1 MMPRSFQLLC
11 SPLYGLLLLA
21 LVGLSND
28 LSPQVVALSQPVL
41 AQAQASPPSGHT
53 SPKWFWGIVAVMP
66 IGWLALGLW
75 RWRREQQVAAA
86 ERAHPDAPPSGAAIA
101 TQRIG
106 TVVAADRAGRL
117 GTAAPVQPQ
126 PDVALVPDAAPVD
139 ADLPPLVPD
148 RSHLILTRRDGD
160 WAYAAWQLTTQDQT
174 AWRDHGSLALRLYDA
189 TDRDLDRQNPHSL
202 QQFDCAGQQE
212 YWVPLPMSDRDY
224 VADIGYL
231 TRDGRWV
238 ALARSP
244 VLHAALNP
252 VPTSLHEQRRD
263 AVQPQPVIHEQLFQ
277 LATAGLEAV
286 TGSIALSGGGG
297 WALPTPSGMGWSGIQ
312 SGASGIGLAASMP
325 PERSR
330 RFWLVAD
337 AELIVYGS
345 TEPDAHVA
353 VNGQP
358 KLLHPD
364 GTFQWQVSFPDG
376 QIRYAIRAIAA
387 DGEQERL
394 IGLEFERTTPTDQTH
409 GKEQAR
415 DEWF

>member
-11 SPLYGLLLLA
+11 SPLYGLLFLA

-28 LSPQVVALSQPVL
+28 LSPRVLALSQPML
-41 AQAQASPPSGHT
+41 AQAQASPPSGQT

-75 RWRREQQVAAA
+75 RRRQEQQVAAA
-86 ERAHPDAPPSGAAIA
+86 ERTHPDAPPSGAAIA

-117 GTAAPVQPQ
+117 GAATPVQPQ
-126 PDVALVPDAAPVD
+126 PDVARVPDVAPVD
-139 ADLPPLVPD
+139 TDLTPLVPN
-148 RSHLILTRRDGD
+148 RSRLSLTQQQD
-160 WAYAAWQLTTQDQT
+160 WAHAAWQLSTQDQT
-174 AWRDHGSLALRLYDA
+174 ALQNHGSLALRLYDA

-202 QQFDCAGQQE
+202 QQFDCAGQQD
-212 YWVPLPMSDRDY
+212 YWMPLPMGDRDY

-231 TRDGRWV
+231 TGDGQWV
-238 ALARSP
+238 TLARSP
-244 VLHAALNP
+244 VLRAA
-252 VPTSLHEQRRD
+252 PTPAPASLTEQHHD
-263 AVQPQPVIHEQLFQ
+263 AVQPVIHEQLFH
-277 LATAGLEAV
+277 LATAGLE
-286 TGSIALSGGGG
+286 TMTDSIALSGGGG
-297 WALPTPSGMGWSGIQ
+297 WMLPTPSGMGWSGIQ
-312 SGASGIGLAASMP
+312 SGASGIGLTASMP
-325 PERSR
+325 PQRSR

-345 TEPDAHVA
+345 TESDAHVA

-358 KLLHPD
+358 KLLQPD
-364 GTFQWQVSFPDG
+364 GTFQWQVPFPDG

-394 IGLEFERTTPTDQTH
+394 IRLEFERTTPTDQTH
-409 GKEQAR
+409 GQDLEE
-415 DEWF
+415 DPWF